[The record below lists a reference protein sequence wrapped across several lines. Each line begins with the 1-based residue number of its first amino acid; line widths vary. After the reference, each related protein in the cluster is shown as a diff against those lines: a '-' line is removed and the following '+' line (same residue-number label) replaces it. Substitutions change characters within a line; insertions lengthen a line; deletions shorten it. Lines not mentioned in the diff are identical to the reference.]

1 MIFEDQLEKL
11 NTQQK
16 KAVEAIDGPV
26 MVIAGPGTG
35 KTEILSL
42 RIGYI
47 LKNSDTAPGSILCL
61 TYTDAAATE
70 MRHRLI
76 TYIGPEAY
84 RLQVSTFHSFCNLV
98 IQENPG
104 IFQQARELEAISEI
118 DKFKLLQELIDNFS
132 PEHPLKRF
140 KGNTYTDWK
149 RLDELFTTMKKEN
162 WSPEYM
168 HECIA
173 EYIAAKK
180 EDEEYIYKNTRAG
193 QYTKGELKPKFKT
206 EVLDRM
212 QVLKGAVDEY
222 QHYNALLAERGQ
234 YDFDDMLLWV
244 YKAFDANPDLLAN
257 YQERFLYFL
266 VDEFQDTNGIQ
277 IAILQKLI
285 DHEWLEKP
293 NVFVVGD
300 DDQAIYRFQGAN
312 IENLIDFYQRYDP
325 EVIFLDENYRSSQR
339 ILDASRVVMT
349 SMNDPRMQNIFHQVK
364 ILKAS
369 GRHAQHTSP
378 VIIQS
383 YPTLSYENAD
393 IFHQLKVWLEQKTE
407 GEIAVLYPKH
417 ELGRELAQ
425 ALKGAGIPFHSQK
438 KLDALKQPLVEH
450 LLSILQCIHQ
460 LSDGAAND
468 DALLYQTLHLRYL
481 EPRTRD
487 LQRLMLA
494 YTPKERDSVSTFYT
508 FLGDKEKLDQLPLT
522 DRTWVDRVSALFD
535 NAIIEYHSR
544 TLVSFVEW
552 IVHEFGI
559 LKWILHQP
567 EKFTFLYTLKTFYN
581 FVEAQATSQTGFRIP
596 DLLELCDLMS
606 TYKIQ
611 LPVQELTKSGKGIH
625 LSSLHGAKG
634 LEFEKVILKNL
645 TENEWEKK
653 RPWNQNFSY
662 PDNLV
667 RKDSYS
673 ANDSDASIKD
683 QDRRRL
689 LYVGMTRA
697 KEDLLLTYANAKDD
711 SKGLLPS
718 LYLNELETNHPE
730 VMTAKAVVDEELLAE
745 YQVAYMSGEQHADL
759 HKDEEVIQE
768 RVRNYILNVSALNTY
783 LECPLRFYY
792 EKILVVPSGEAA
804 PLLFGTAL
812 HDALNRFFRKRFEEK
827 DATKGKEYLLDMFG
841 WYIEKNRHHF
851 TAKEVSDYT
860 VYGKRILGSFYDQ
873 YAPSWSESIRYDLEY
888 RIQDVHIEGVPVKG
902 FIDRIDRV
910 DQSLLVY
917 DYKSGNP
924 DSISKKLKSPA
935 KEDLIGGHYWRQ
947 MVFYDLLL
955 MADPKIKRGMSAGY
969 ILALE
974 PRKDGSLLERNVHVT
989 EDDRTIV
996 KNQILDT
1003 WQKIQRLEFEKGCGE
1018 CAWCRMHDLNPPLL
1032 DKDEDFAD

>member
-1 MIFEDQLEKL
+1 MLFEEKLNNL
-11 NTQQK
+11 NTQQR

-47 LKNSDTAPGSILCL
+47 LKNTDTAPGSILCL

-76 TYIGPEAY
+76 EFIGPEAY

-98 IQENPG
+98 IQENPSV
-104 IFQQARELEAISEI
+104 FQQARELEPISEI
-118 DKFKLLQELIDNFS
+118 DKFKLLQELIDSFS
-132 PEHPLKRF
+132 ADHPLKRF

-162 WSPEYM
+162 WSPGYM
-168 HECIA
+168 HDRIA
-173 EYIAAKK
+173 EHIEVMREDK
-180 EDEEYIYKNTRAG
+180 EYVYQNTKAG
-193 QYTKGELKPKFKT
+193 HYTKGQQKPKFKT
-206 EVLDRM
+206 DVLDRM
-212 QVLKGAVDEY
+212 QVLNAAVDEY
-222 QHYNALLAERGQ
+222 NHYNALLAERGQ

-244 YKAFDANPDLLAN
+244 YKAFNENQDLLAN

-285 DHEWLEKP
+285 DHEWMDRP

-312 IENLIDFYQRYDP
+312 IENLIEFYKRYEP
-325 EVIFLDENYRSSQR
+325 QVIFLDENYRSSQL

-349 SMNDPRMQNIFHQVK
+349 SMNDPQMQNVFNQVK
-364 ILKAS
+364 TLTAS
-369 GRHAQHTSP
+369 GPYAKHTTQ

-383 YPTLSYENAD
+383 FPTLSYENAD
-393 IFHQLKVWLEQKTE
+393 IFHQLKNWHEQNIQ

-438 KLDALKQPLVEH
+438 KLDALKHPMIEH
-450 LLSILQCIHQ
+450 LLTILQCIHQ
-460 LSDGAAND
+460 LSDGADND
-468 DALLYQTLHLRYL
+468 DALLYQVLHLRYL
-481 EPRTRD
+481 APKTRD

-494 YTPKERDSVSTFYT
+494 YAPRERDSTTTFYT
-508 FLGDKEKLDQLPLT
+508 FLGDKERLDSLHLS
-522 DRTWVDRVSALFD
+522 DRAWIDEQHALLD
-535 NAIIEYHSR
+535 HAIIEYHSR

-552 IVHEFGI
+552 IVHQFGI
-559 LKWILHQP
+559 MKWILHQP
-567 EKFTFLYTLKTFYN
+567 EKFTLLFTLKTFYN
-581 FVEAQATSQTGFRIP
+581 FVETQATAQSKFRIT
-596 DLLELCDLMS
+596 DLLELCELMS

-634 LEFEKVILKNL
+634 LEFEKVIIKNL

-653 RPWNQNFSY
+653 RPWSQNFSY

-667 RKDSYS
+667 RRDSYS
-673 ANDSDASIKD
+673 ANESDDNIKD

-697 KEDLLLTYANAKDD
+697 KEELMLTYATAKDD

-718 LYLNELETNHPE
+718 LYLSELETNHPE
-730 VMTAKAVVDEELLAE
+730 VLRGQAADDKELLAA
-745 YQVAYMSGEQHADL
+745 YQVAYMSGEQRADL
-759 HKDEEVIQE
+759 HKDDEVIRE
-768 RVRNYILNVSALNTY
+768 RVKNYILNVSALNTY

-792 EKILVVPSGEAA
+792 EKILVVPSSEAA
-804 PLLFGTAL
+804 PLLFGTGL
-812 HDALNRFFRKRFEEK
+812 HDALNRYFRKRFEEK
-827 DATKGKEYLLDMFG
+827 DVSKGKEYLQDLYG
-841 WYIEKNRHHF
+841 WFMDRRRHQF
-851 TAKEVSDYT
+851 TAKELTDYT
-860 VYGKRILGSFYDQ
+860 VYGKKILGLFYDH
-873 YAPSWSESIRYDLEY
+873 YASTWSESTKYELEY

-902 FIDRIDRV
+902 FIDRVDRV
-910 DQSLLVY
+910 DQNLQVY

-924 DSISKKLKSPA
+924 DSINNKSKPPA
-935 KEDLIGGHYWRQ
+935 KDDEIGGHYWRQ

-955 MADPKIKRGMSAGY
+955 MADPRIKRGMSAGY

-974 PRKDGSLLERNVHVT
+974 PKKDGTQVQKNVHIT
-989 EDDRTIV
+989 DEHRTIV

-1003 WQKIQRLEFEKGCGE
+1003 YQKIQNLEFEKGCGE
-1018 CAWCRMHDLNPPLL
+1018 CAWCKMHDLNPPLL
-1032 DKDEDFAD
+1032 EKDEDFAD

>member
-1 MIFEDQLEKL
+1 MLFDEKLKNL
-11 NTQQK
+11 NTQQR
-16 KAVEAIDGPV
+16 KAVEAIEGPV

-47 LKNSDTAPGSILCL
+47 LKNSPGTFPNNILCL

-76 TYIGPEAY
+76 EYIGPEAY

-104 IFQQARELEAISEI
+104 VFQQARELEPISEI
-118 DKFKLLQELIDNFS
+118 DKFKLLQELIDSFAAD
-132 PEHPLKRF
+132 HPLKKF
-140 KGNTYTDWK
+140 KGNTYSDWK

-162 WSPEYM
+162 WSPDHMKER
-168 HECIA
+168 IN
-173 EYIAAKK
+173 EYISIK
-180 EDEEYIYKNTRAG
+180 ENGDEYRYKQTRQNYTAG
-193 QYTKGELKPKFKT
+193 DLKPEFKT
-206 EVLDRM
+206 KVLDRM
-212 QVLKGAVDEY
+212 EVLKAAVGEY
-222 QHYNALLAERGQ
+222 DHYNSLLAERGQ

-244 YKAFDANPDLLAN
+244 DKAFQQNPDLLAN

-285 DHEWLEKP
+285 DHEWMDRP

-312 IENLIDFYQRYDP
+312 IENLIQFYQRYEP
-325 EVIFLDENYRSSQR
+325 QVIFLDENYRSSQR

-349 SMNDPRMQNIFHQVK
+349 SMEDPRMQNIFNQVK
-364 ILKAS
+364 TLTAS
-369 GRHAQHTSP
+369 GPYAKQTVQ

-383 YPTLSYENAD
+383 FPTISYENAD
-393 IFHQLKVWLEQKTE
+393 IFHQLKNWYEQNIP

-438 KLDALKQPLVEH
+438 KLDALKQPLVTH

-460 LSDGAAND
+460 LSDGADND
-468 DALLYQTLHLRYL
+468 DALLYQVLHLRYL
-481 EPRTRD
+481 EPKTRD

-494 YTPKERDSVSTFYT
+494 YTPRERESTSTFFT
-508 FLGDKEKLDQLPLT
+508 FLGDKEKLDVLQLT
-522 DRTWVDRVSALFD
+522 DRAWIDQVYALLD
-535 NAIIEYHSR
+535 QAIIEYHSR
-544 TLVSFVEW
+544 TLVSWVEW

-559 LKWILHQP
+559 LQWILHQP
-567 EKFTFLYTLKTFYN
+567 EKFGLLFTLKTFYN
-581 FVEAQATSQTGFRIP
+581 FVEAQAADQVSFRVP
-596 DLLELCDLMS
+596 DLLELCELMS

-634 LEFEKVILKNL
+634 LEFEKVIIKNM

-667 RKDSYS
+667 RRDSYA
-673 ANDSDASIKD
+673 ANESDDNIKD

-697 KEDLLLTYANAKDD
+697 KEELMLTYANAKDD

-718 LYLNELETNHPE
+718 VYLSELEKNHPE
-730 VMTAKAVVDEELLAE
+730 VLRGNATVDEELLAE
-745 YQVAYMSGEQHADL
+745 YQVAYMSGEQRADL
-759 HKDEEVIQE
+759 DKDDEVIRE
-768 RVRNYILNVSALNTY
+768 RVKNYILNVSALNTY

-812 HDALNRFFRKRFEEK
+812 HDALNRYFRKRFEEK
-827 DATKGKEYLLDMFG
+827 DTTKGKDYLVDAFG
-841 WYIEKNRHHF
+841 WFMERHRHHF
-851 TAKEVSDYT
+851 TTKELVDFT
-860 VYGKRILGSFYDQ
+860 VYGKKILGIFYDE
-873 YAPSWSESIRYDLEY
+873 YASTWSDAIRYELEY

-910 DQSLLVY
+910 DQQLLVF

-924 DSISKKLKSPA
+924 ESISKKLKAPA
-935 KEDLIGGHYWRQ
+935 KDDLIGGHYWRQ

-955 MADPKIKRGMSAGY
+955 MADPRLRRGMTSGY
-969 ILALE
+969 VLALE
-974 PRKDGSLLERNVHVT
+974 PKKDGTLVQKNVHIT
-989 EDDRTIV
+989 DEHRDIV

-1003 WQKIQRLEFEKGCGE
+1003 YSKIQNLEFENGCGE
-1018 CAWCRMHDLNPPLL
+1018 CAWCRMHDLNPPLMEQ
-1032 DKDEDFAD
+1032 DEDPGD